1 MKVLLMGHVFCDWLS
16 IYQVHLGGVP
26 IVNDGHVFA
35 VDQDGVIE
43 WEVAQKLVHRGSHE
57 TSVRVRSDGYRV
69 TLEGNIGR
77 LDRPDNLFGYTVA
90 ECVQLA
96 NRLLATFGLPP
107 FTDLAPMPIVK
118 PMRST
123 LGGVNDTKAGA
134 YGREIN
140 GDGRD
145 YFSKGTDAG
154 YMAVGAVI
162 TRVDLTKN
170 WSTGSP
176 GNCEQFIRYLQSF
189 KSGRQEPTNYK
200 TTGVAWGVG
209 SKYWYSKV
217 YDKAAEYFRQVGKKS
232 KKFDQQLFDFM
243 SSSGIARHEIELKSR
258 YLKQNNLWR
267 FSLWVDG
274 MEERIYALFNDV
286 VDGAPVVD
294 SYLEI
299 PGRAG
304 ELAVAWRDGADLKKR
319 LAQNTY
325 YRYRRELLKYG
336 IDIAVPCSVSRMR
349 LKVEVVTLAPAV
361 PPVWYVLPK
370 VA

>member
-1 MKVLLMGHVFCDWLS
+1 MNRNVFCDWLS

-26 IVNDGHVFA
+26 VVNDGRVFA
-35 VDQDGVIE
+35 VDQDGVVE
-43 WEVAQKLVHRGSHE
+43 WEVTQKLVHRGSHE

-69 TLEGNIGR
+69 SLEGNIGR
-77 LDRPDNLFGYTVA
+77 FDRPDNLFGYSVA
-90 ECVQLA
+90 ECVILA
-96 NRLLATFGLPP
+96 NNLLSTFGLPP
-107 FTDLAPMPIVK
+107 FSDSAPMAIVK
-118 PMRST
+118 RLGSDC
-123 LGGVNDTKAGA
+123 GGVNTSKAGA
-134 YGREIN
+134 FGRESN
-140 GDGRD
+140 ADRKD
-145 YFSKGTDAG
+145 YFRTSTDAG
-154 YMAVGAVI
+154 FQAVGAVI
-162 TRVDLTKN
+162 TRIDLTKN

-189 KSGRQEPTNYK
+189 KSGRQDPTAYK

-209 SKYWYSKV
+209 SKYWYAKV

-232 KKFDQQLFDFM
+232 KKFDAELFEFM

-274 MEERIYALFNDV
+274 MEDRIYALFNDV
-286 VDGAPVVD
+286 IDGSVFVD

-319 LAQNTY
+319 LSQPTY
-325 YRYRRELLKYG
+325 YRYRRELLKFG
-336 IDIAVPCSVSRMR
+336 IDIAVPCTVAR
-349 LKVEVVTLAPAV
+349 LRTKVEVVVLSPAV
-361 PPVWYVLPK
+361 RPVWYSLPK